1 MTDTLLGRNDTVGST
16 YPMWLDRVIFISA
29 IVGFVFLNQYLWD
42 TIQSTWLQ
50 WVASVALAIFLLIM
64 TEVSGRIIQM
74 LRANA

>member
-1 MTDTLLGRNDTVGST
+1 MTDTLLGRNETVGST

-50 WVASVALAIFLLIM
+50 WVASVAIAIFLLIM

>member
-1 MTDTLLGRNDTVGST
+1 MTDTLLGRNETVGST

-29 IVGFVFLNQYLWD
+29 IVGFVFLNQYMWD

>member
-1 MTDTLLGRNDTVGST
+1 MADTLLGRNETVGSA

>member
-1 MTDTLLGRNDTVGST
+1 MTDTLLGRNETVGST

-42 TIQSTWLQ
+42 TIPSTWHQ